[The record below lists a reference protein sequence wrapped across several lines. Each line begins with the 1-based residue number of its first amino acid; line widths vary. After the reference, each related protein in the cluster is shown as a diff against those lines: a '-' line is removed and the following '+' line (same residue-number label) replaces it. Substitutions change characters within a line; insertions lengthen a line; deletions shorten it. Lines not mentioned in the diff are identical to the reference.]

1 MTREEFISA
10 LGAKLSEELST
21 AEVLSETQYYQ
32 GYIDGELRK
41 GKTEAEILEELGDP
55 ILIARNRL
63 ESPRVDRGF
72 GYRVPDGGAS
82 YYEGAYQGENQKS
95 SEDIKEQMRA
105 SREQTAQKFR
115 ESQERTRSYQES
127 RESTG
132 SFSYQGSGESTGG
145 SYNQGSGGGYAYAPE
160 PDTFKAEESETVRGH
175 VENSKKGSLFRDAN
189 GGLNIGLIALIAV
202 LVLILFSIAWFVGKM
217 LKLLGP
223 VILVIIA
230 ILLIKRAFSGKQD

>member
-72 GYRVPDGGAS
+72 GSRIPDGGAS

-95 SEDIKEQMRA
+95 PADIKEQMRA

-115 ESQERTRSYQES
+115 ESQERSRANQEYK
-127 RESTG
+127 ESTG
-132 SFSYQGSGESTGG
+132 SFTYQDPGESTGG
-145 SYNQGSGGGYAYAPE
+145 FYSQGTGGGYAYAPG
-160 PDTFKAEESETVRGH
+160 PDTESAAESETVRGH
-175 VENSKKGSLFRDAN
+175 VESKKGSLFRDAS

-202 LVLILFSIAWFVGKM
+202 LVLVLFSIAWFVGKVIT
-217 LKLLGP
+217 LLGP
-223 VILVIIA
+223 LILIIIA
-230 ILLIKRAFSGKQD
+230 VVLIKRAVFDKND